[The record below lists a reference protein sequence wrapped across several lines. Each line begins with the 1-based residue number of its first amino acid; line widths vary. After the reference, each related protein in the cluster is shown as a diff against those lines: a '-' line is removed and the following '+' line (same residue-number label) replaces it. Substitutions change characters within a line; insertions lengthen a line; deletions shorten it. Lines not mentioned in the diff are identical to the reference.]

1 MMKVMRLNRS
11 IAQGLVAMVLV
22 VGLSLATISKSYAYF
37 HNRQPS
43 PQQVAFAERTGEL
56 MFQTILA
63 ALLQEFKETT
73 DANVA
78 EGSHSISLIFNDKN
92 RDMRLIGTRDPL
104 RRNDRPSD
112 SFERR
117 ANNLALTAGQP
128 LTGVELVDDQWVY
141 RRSVPLTNFDPSC
154 AKCHIN
160 YKPFPSTERV
170 GALVLR
176 VPIKPEMN

>member
-1 MMKVMRLNRS
+1 MKNMRLNKLITRGL
-11 IAQGLVAMVLV
+11 IAAVLV
-22 VGLSLATISKSYAYF
+22 LGLSLATISKSYAFF
-37 HNRQPS
+37 HNPQPTQS
-43 PQQVAFAERTGEL
+43 QVAFAERTGEL

-73 DANVA
+73 DANVQ
-78 EGSHSISLIFNDKN
+78 EGNHSISLIFNDKN

-112 SFERR
+112 NFERR
-117 ANNLALTAGQP
+117 ANNLALTAGTP
-128 LTGVELVDDQWVY
+128 LTGVEQIDHQWFY

-160 YKPFPSTERV
+160 YKPFASTERV

-176 VPIKPEMN
+176 IPIKPQMN